1 MERVAAQ
8 KTPGHERGAPAEAVA
23 DDRLP
28 GVDRAGWLEPAGSRQ
43 ERRDEPLVEIQDR
56 DGATCAR
63 VHRRGSRDSA
73 RVTPAA

>member
-8 KTPGHERGAPAEAVA
+8 KTPEGERGAPAEAVA

-43 ERRDEPLVEIQDR
+43 ERRDKPLVEIQAR
-56 DGATCAR
+56 DGTPCAR